1 MGHRFIL
8 AFLILEVLI
17 LLSILLT
24 VIFLAYPGLIILI
37 VIILIFLNTNLPR
50 PNFIFRRLNL
60 TVNGCQIGWLLFIV
74 ERTRAFAFVPAG
86 WGGGA
91 GAAGAGISWGAG
103 G

>member
-1 MGHRFIL
+1 ML
-8 AFLILEVLI
+8 LVLILEVLI

-24 VIFLAYPGLIILI
+24 VIFLVYLGSVILI
-37 VIILIFLNTNLPR
+37 LIILIFLNTNLPR

-60 TVNGCQIGWLLFIV
+60 TVNGCQIGWPLFIV

-91 GAAGAGISWGAG
+91 GAAWAGISLGAG